1 MTDAR
6 SISRRPLRLAL
17 VLFTLLPIVAA
28 LQYYW
33 VTEWSQSERVR
44 LQATLNSAI
53 TRLAEDVDR
62 ELLQLYQAFQF
73 PPGTTIGETQDAL
86 ILQSQHWQSVS
97 ETPELIETL
106 YWVRVIDEQL
116 LLYVFDPIAHTLDA
130 SAPLPSA
137 TALVNGALD
146 EEPERII
153 SLLQHVSPPHT
164 RPLPL
169 IATAQVDPNAAWP
182 PRFIPTKSVQEFIF
196 FSLDMRVMEQR
207 VLPALVDAHF
217 PAEGG
222 TAYDV
227 LITDRAAPHTA
238 RYQSHAALA
247 LSDFSTPDATAELG
261 VPDWPL
267 FLSRTVADSLSA
279 SMLPFMARQP
289 ALANA
294 NTEAT
299 ARFNSFPRTWT
310 LYAKHQSGSV
320 DTIAARLLQRN
331 LAVSVGV
338 LAILG
343 AAIGL
348 IVRASQQAQQL
359 ADRQMAFVANVSH
372 ELRTP
377 IAVMHAAGENLRDG
391 LIVGA
396 DEARSYG
403 TLITQES
410 QNLQNLVE
418 GALTYAGVGLSDPLA
433 TSAPVNLLDV
443 IDDAV
448 YRLRG
453 VMQAS
458 QRIERDV
465 PDAVPMVRGDAKALT
480 AAVQNLIHNALKYG
494 GPDVRVRLEVRV
506 QLHSRSGGDRLLV
519 TISDDGPGIPMQ
531 ERATLFE
538 PFVRGQLATKLK
550 VRGNGLG
557 LSIVKRVVDAH
568 GGSIAVES
576 GEPRGIG
583 FQITLP
589 VWVPEAEA

>member
-1 MTDAR
+1 MTDPR

-17 VLFTLLPIVAA
+17 VLFVLLPIVAG

-33 VTEWSQSERVR
+33 VSAWSQSERVR

-73 PPGTTIGETQDAL
+73 APGTTIGETQEAL
-86 ILQSQHWQSVS
+86 MLQSQHWQSVS
-97 ETPELIETL
+97 KTPELIETL
-106 YWVRVIDEQL
+106 FWVRVVDEQP
-116 LLYVFDPIAHTLDA
+116 LLYIFDPVAHTLDA

-137 TALVNGALD
+137 AALVSGGFD
-146 EEPERII
+146 DEPERII
-153 SLLQHVSPPHT
+153 SLLQHIAPSHT

-169 IATAQVDPNAAWP
+169 IATADADPDAKWP

-207 VLPALVDAHF
+207 ILPRLVDTHF
-217 PAEGG
+217 PAEAE
-222 TAYDV
+222 TTYDL
-227 LITDRAAPHTA
+227 LITDRAAPHA
-238 RYQSHAALA
+238 LRYRSNDALTLA
-247 LSDFSTPDATAELG
+247 GFGLPDATAELG

-289 ALANA
+289 ALANV

-299 ARFNSFPRTWT
+299 AQFNSFPRSWT

-320 DTIAARLLQRN
+320 ETIAAQLLQRN
-331 LAVSVGV
+331 LAVSFGV
-338 LAILG
+338 LVILG

-348 IVRASQQAQQL
+348 IVRASQQAQHL

-396 DEARSYG
+396 EEARAYG

-433 TSAPVNLLDV
+433 AREPVNLLDV

-453 VMQAS
+453 VMQES

-465 PDAVPMVRGDAKALT
+465 PDTVPMVRGDAKALT

-494 GPDVRVRLEVRV
+494 GPDVRVRLDVRV
-506 QLHSRSGGDRLLV
+506 QLHARSGHDRLLLTV
-519 TISDDGPGIPMQ
+519 SDDGPGIPLD

-538 PFVRGQLATKLK
+538 PFVRGQLAAKLK

-557 LSIVKRVVDAH
+557 LSIVRRVVEAH
-568 GGSIAVES
+568 QGTISVE
-576 GEPRGIG
+576 GREPRGVTFMIA
-583 FQITLP
+583 LP
-589 VWVPEAEA
+589 VLVPEADA